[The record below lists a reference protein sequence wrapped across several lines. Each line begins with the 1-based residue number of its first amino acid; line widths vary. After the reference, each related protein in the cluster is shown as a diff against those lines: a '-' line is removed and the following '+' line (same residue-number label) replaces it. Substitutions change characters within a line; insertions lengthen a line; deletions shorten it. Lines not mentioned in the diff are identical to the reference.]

1 MYCENIDNY
10 NERNIA
16 TNLDDLDTV
25 LPQNYITP
33 SKSLGETKRTKFK
46 RICESRVNKS
56 IQRIQLLSHLS
67 NKSKYDYDTLYVKT
81 MLEIIKLEIKKL
93 ENSFKIKMGKV

>member
-25 LPQNYITP
+25 LPQNYI
-33 SKSLGETKRTKFK
+33 LHYHH
-46 RICESRVNKS
+46 IY
-56 IQRIQLLSHLS
+56 L
-67 NKSKYDYDTLYVKT
+67 
-81 MLEIIKLEIKKL
+81 
-93 ENSFKIKMGKV
+93 